1 MQLPD
6 DADQRYFSPSPAQKA
21 FNASAQG
28 KAQHSRGGENVGGGF
43 WRYAPTH
50 FVQLGGA
57 ADTVGVEPLV
67 ACEPQRTYGCE
78 RGVCPVHK
86 WNGVH
91 ALGTAGLARTYESSH
106 TRARGAP
113 ARAILCI
120 RVLVIFVIS
129 TPRRESSTYQAL
141 PAQSG
146 PWRISGVYHD
156 DWYCSHWVR
165 CGLCQKERE
174 DLKERLKQLQDSRVL
189 HLAMKKRRVA
199 ELQNDVNKAQFWCLT

>member
-1 MQLPD
+1 MRCAQCAALRCAVRRSAAQWQGRRRGEGCSSSPWRKSHQPPD
-6 DADQRYFSPSPAQKA
+6 DKEDARCSSPTTWTSDQRYFSASPVQKTL
-21 FNASAQG
+21 NAWVQG
-28 KAQHSRGGENVGGGF
+28 EARHSRGGENVGGGF

-78 RGVCPVHK
+78 RGVFPVHK

-120 RVLVIFVIS
+120 R
-129 TPRRESSTYQAL
+129 ESL
-141 PAQSG
+141 
-146 PWRISGVYHD
+146 
-156 DWYCSHWVR
+156 
-165 CGLCQKERE
+165 
-174 DLKERLKQLQDSRVL
+174 
-189 HLAMKKRRVA
+189 
-199 ELQNDVNKAQFWCLT
+199 